1 METTMPRAS
10 SLGDLE
16 KAVLETLSSSTEALS
31 VREIQTRL
39 EWTEELAYTTVL
51 TVLDRLHG
59 KKLVSREKRS
69 RSFYYQPLLT
79 ADEWRGRQAGRLIA
93 GRDDP
98 PNRAVLVAFLESAAE
113 AAPEVLGELTA
124 LLEERKKAKR
134 KR

>member
-1 METTMPRAS
+1 MPRES

-16 KAVLETLSSSTEALS
+16 KSVLETLSSSAEPLS
-31 VREIQTRL
+31 VREIQMKL
-39 EWTEELAYTTVL
+39 EWPDELAYTTVL

-59 KKLVSREKRS
+59 KKLVSREKRN

-79 ADEWRGRQAGRLIA
+79 ADEWRGRRAAKLIA

-98 PNRAVLVAFLESAAE
+98 PNRAVLVAFLDSAAE
-113 AAPEVLGELTA
+113 SAPEVLGELTA
-124 LLEERKKAKR
+124 LLEERRKAKR